1 MNELHI
7 GRFELNSQKQEL
19 LFHTSNGSVIK
30 RKLSFRESSILQ
42 LLIEAN
48 GELVESHILL
58 IEFWGSDTIYNMNS
72 LYVFMSRMKRVLEAD
87 PTLSIINA
95 RGIGYR
101 LIQQS
106 LITGFLFSAFFSIS
120 HQSQFMPK
128 YLRMTR
134 RLGYLILSKV
144 IMRNG

>member
-48 GELVESHILL
+48 GELVESHIL
-58 IEFWGSDTIYNMNS
+58 F
-72 LYVFMSRMKRVLEAD
+72 
-87 PTLSIINA
+87 IINA

-106 LITGFLFSAFFSIS
+106 
-120 HQSQFMPK
+120 
-128 YLRMTR
+128 
-134 RLGYLILSKV
+134 
-144 IMRNG
+144 

>member
-19 LFHTSNGSVIK
+19 LFHASNGSVIK

-58 IEFWGSDTIYNMNS
+58 IEFWGCDTIYNMNS

-106 LITGFLFSAFFSIS
+106 
-120 HQSQFMPK
+120 
-128 YLRMTR
+128 
-134 RLGYLILSKV
+134 
-144 IMRNG
+144 

>member
-101 LIQQS
+101 LIKQS
-106 LITGFLFSAFFSIS
+106 
-120 HQSQFMPK
+120 
-128 YLRMTR
+128 
-134 RLGYLILSKV
+134 
-144 IMRNG
+144 

>member
-30 RKLSFRESSILQ
+30 RKLILQ

-106 LITGFLFSAFFSIS
+106 
-120 HQSQFMPK
+120 
-128 YLRMTR
+128 
-134 RLGYLILSKV
+134 
-144 IMRNG
+144 

>member
-58 IEFWGSDTIYNMNS
+58 IEVWGSDTINNMNS

-106 LITGFLFSAFFSIS
+106 
-120 HQSQFMPK
+120 
-128 YLRMTR
+128 
-134 RLGYLILSKV
+134 
-144 IMRNG
+144 

>member
-95 RGIGYR
+95 RVLDIDSYNSHESQVYCFQHSS
-101 LIQQS
+101 LS
-106 LITGFLFSAFFSIS
+106 LINLSLCPSI
-120 HQSQFMPK
+120 
-128 YLRMTR
+128 
-134 RLGYLILSKV
+134 
-144 IMRNG
+144 

>member
-19 LFHTSNGSVIK
+19 LFHTSNGSV
-30 RKLSFRESSILQ
+30 
-42 LLIEAN
+42 
-48 GELVESHILL
+48 

-106 LITGFLFSAFFSIS
+106 
-120 HQSQFMPK
+120 
-128 YLRMTR
+128 
-134 RLGYLILSKV
+134 
-144 IMRNG
+144 